1 MKYEN
6 NLISE
11 ERSFPINP
19 VARLDLEQLIQAV
32 KIQEEGVIGQ

>member
-11 ERSFPINP
+11 ERSFPRNS
-19 VARLDLEQLIQAV
+19 VARLDIEQLIQAV
-32 KIQEEGVIGQ
+32 KIQEQKVIGQ

>member
-11 ERSFPINP
+11 ERSFPRNP
-19 VARLDLEQLIQAV
+19 VARLDLEELIQV
-32 KIQEEGVIGQ
+32 VERP